1 MIRIIAG
8 RAKGCRLI
16 PVPSG
21 SAARPTSDR
30 VKEALFNILP
40 PVEGK
45 CFIDLFAGTG
55 SVGIEAMSRGAGKVF
70 FVEADTVLAAAI
82 KKNIEKCGL
91 TGESEIMPAPVE
103 RALRNIRKRGVKP
116 DIVFADPPYER
127 GWIGKTINLVK
138 GGELFSDRSLLILQ
152 HSMRESLPDEM
163 GVFERID
170 QRKYGDTIISILKL
184 NQKTIV

>member
-21 SAARPTSDR
+21 SAARPTPDR

-40 PVEGK
+40 SLEGDY
-45 CFIDLFAGTG
+45 FIDLFAGTG
-55 SVGIEAMSRGAGKVF
+55 NIGLEAMSRGAGKVF
-70 FVEADTVLAAAI
+70 FVENNAAMTVLI

-91 TGESEIMPAPVE
+91 TGEFEILPVPVE
-103 RALRNIRKRGVKP
+103 RAVRNLQKRDTKM

-127 GWIGKTINLVK
+127 GWIGKTINALK
-138 GGELFSDRSLLILQ
+138 SGELFSDRALMILQ
-152 HSMRESLPDEM
+152 HSMREPLPDEM
-163 GVFERID
+163 GLFELAD
-170 QRKYGDTIISILKL
+170 QRKYGDTIISILAIRL
-184 NQKTIV
+184 